1 MRAVVFI
8 FLLAIFGNAFGQKSE
23 SPYLK
28 VVSKD
33 ANIPLQSTKAN
44 VQIVGTIAHVQI
56 TQTYQNLGKKP
67 IEASYVFPM
76 SSQAAVHNMQ
86 MTIGN
91 RIIKA
96 EVFEKKK
103 AEKIYNKA
111 IKEGKRAAK
120 LDQHRPNVFKM
131 KVGNILPNESITIDV
146 FYTEMLAPVNKAYQF
161 VFPGVV
167 GPRFTGESTKNETVF
182 NQPYTNKG
190 ISDTYDFDIDVSI
203 NAGMMIQNIN
213 SNTHKI
219 NVNYPEA
226 STAEI
231 SLSADNKNP
240 SNRDFIV
247 NYSLRS
253 SKINSGL
260 LLYEGEKENFFS
272 LLIEPTLQVSSS
284 KIPAREYLFVVDVSG
299 SMMGY
304 PIEVSKSLLRSLLSD
319 LRQNDRFNIL
329 LFSAD
334 NTIFKQQSVVA
345 NETNLEEALQ
355 FLTGTFNNYGGGTR
369 LLNAL
374 KSGYQMPRSFKNAA
388 KNVVVITDG
397 YISVEEDVFEFIE
410 ENLNK
415 ANVFTFGIGSS
426 TNRYLLDGMA
436 RVSNTASFIATNKE
450 EAFKVAKE
458 FKEYI
463 ASPLLTQIEL
473 KTNGLEIYDIE
484 PKTIPDV
491 FADRPILVYGKYLGK
506 AQGNITITGHQADN
520 IYSETIRVGAGKKS
534 KQNEALKYLWA
545 RKKIERLIDYKKNFG
560 YDVKEEVI
568 KLGTQYNLATQFTS
582 FVAVDYEVVNK
593 RGKLQKVKQPL
604 PLPKNVNETAVGAAA
619 EIKGKSTFKKSFSIE
634 ISSTIN
640 NSHKRKIKMW
650 IKSNYASIFNMYLK
664 KYKQI
669 KIHVD
674 ATGTIVKIEKEQNN
688 KWIVV
693 SQLKNSFQSLP
704 NNLITNKNLVIT
716 LKQ

>member
-1 MRAVVFI
+1 MRVFI
-8 FLLAIFGNAFGQKSE
+8 FLFLIAFTGISFGQKAE

-28 VVSKD
+28 VVTKN

-44 VQIVGTIAHVQI
+44 VQIVGTIAQVQI
-56 TQTYQNLGKKP
+56 TQTYQNLGDNP

-76 SSQAAVHNMQ
+76 STQAAVHNMQ

-103 AEKIYNKA
+103 AEKIYKKA

-131 KVGNILPNESITIDV
+131 KVGNILPNETITIDV
-146 FYTEMLAPVNKAYQF
+146 FYTEMIAPVNKEYQF
-161 VFPGVV
+161 VFPSVV

-182 NQPYTNKG
+182 NQPYTKKG
-190 ISDTYDFDIDVSI
+190 IADTYKFNIDVNI
-203 NAGMMIQNIN
+203 NAGMIIQNISSN
-213 SNTHKI
+213 SHKVH
-219 NVNYPEA
+219 VNYPDA
-226 STAEI
+226 TSAEI
-231 SLSADNKNP
+231 TLSAENLNP
-240 SNRDFIV
+240 SNRDFIL

-260 LLYEGEKENFFS
+260 LLFEGEKENFFS
-272 LLIEPTLQVSSS
+272 LLIEPTLQVTS
-284 KIPAREYLFVVDVSG
+284 KEIPAREYLFVVDVSG

-319 LRQNDRFNIL
+319 LRLNDRFNIL

-334 NTIFKQQSVVA
+334 NTVFKQQSVVA
-345 NETNLEEALQ
+345 NQENLEEAIQ
-355 FLTGTFNNYGGGTR
+355 FLSGSYNNYGGGTR

-374 KSGYQMPRSFKNAA
+374 KTGYKMPRSIKNVA
-388 KNVVVITDG
+388 KNVIVITDG
-397 YISVEEDVFEFIE
+397 YISVEKDVFQFIE
-410 ENLNK
+410 QNLNK
-415 ANVFTFGIGSS
+415 ANVFTFGIGSGI
-426 TNRYLLDGMA
+426 NRYLIEGMS
-436 RVSNTASFIATNKE
+436 RVSNSASFVATTKQ
-450 EAFKVAKE
+450 EAYKVAKE
-458 FKEYI
+458 FKNYI

-473 KTNGLEIYDIE
+473 QTNGLEIYDIE

-491 FADRPILVYGKYLGK
+491 FANRPILVYGKYKGNPK
-506 AQGNITITGHQADN
+506 GNITIKGYQAN
-520 IYSETIRVGAGKKS
+520 KQYNETINITSGKKS

-560 YDVKEEVI
+560 EDVKNEVI
-568 KLGTQYNLATQFTS
+568 KLGLQYNLATEFTS
-582 FVAVDYEVVNK
+582 FVAVDYEVINK
-593 RGKLQKVKQPL
+593 KGKLQKVKQPL
-604 PLPKNVNETAVGAAA
+604 PLPKNVNKTAVGAAA
-619 EIKGKSTFKKSFSIE
+619 SIKGKSKFKKSFSIIIAST
-634 ISSTIN
+634 ISS
-640 NSHKRKIKMW
+640 SKKRAIKMW
-650 IKSNYASIFNMYLK
+650 LKSKYSTIINQYLK

-669 KIHVD
+669 KIHID
-674 ATGTIVKIEKEQNN
+674 AGGKIVKIEKKENN
-688 KWIVV
+688 KWVV
-693 SQLKNSFQSLP
+693 GRDFKKHIQLLP